1 MTEKL
6 SLAVRRPSE
15 SAAVI
20 DINGEVDATADAG
33 LLAAYEEASAEGVVA
48 VILNFTGLEYMNSS
62 GIGLLVTMLIRANRN
77 KQRLCAFGL
86 TEHYREIFQ
95 LTRID
100 EAIVVYGTEAEALSA
115 V

>member
-6 SLAVRRPSE
+6 ILAVRRPSE

-20 DINGEVDATADAG
+20 DINGEVDATADQA
-33 LLAAYEEASAEGVVA
+33 LVAAYEEASADGVVS

-77 KQRLCAFGL
+77 KQRLCAYGL
-86 TEHYREIFQ
+86 TDHYREIFQ

-100 EAIVVYGTEAEALSA
+100 EAIVVYGSEAEALSA
-115 V
+115 G